1 MRLINLLKKAKK
13 EYKQFGAISYETYE
27 EFFKTNDRE
36 LIRLL
41 ADENNFK
48 EYEIN

>member
-1 MRLINLLKKAKK
+1 MRLIELLERAKR
-13 EYKQFGAISYETYE
+13 EYKKFGALSYETYE
-27 EFFKTNDRE
+27 EFFKTNDKE

-48 EYEIN
+48 E

>member
-1 MRLINLLKKAKK
+1 MNLLEKAKR
-13 EYKQFGAISYETYE
+13 EYKKFGAISCETYE
-27 EFFKTNDRE
+27 EFFKTNDKE

-48 EYEIN
+48 E